1 MPHQCTGC
9 GHSFEDGSKEMLSG
23 CPSCGGKKFQFI
35 PAGTGRTATKPSE
48 TTESTPPSGTGDP
61 AAATD
66 DAGTELHEAGR
77 VERAA
82 STVRGWVS
90 DGSTDGS
97 GDDAGAASV
106 VDSNPD
112 PDSNSDPDPDTEIV
126 ASEDPTAPSRE
137 DSAQAAARSTVV
149 SREELPASPP
159 TPGDLDESEEPDLET
174 LRRELNEQF
183 ESIKILEPGQYELN
197 LMELFDREERIIA
210 IEEDGRY
217 VIDVPEGWRDGDEE

>member
-9 GHSFEDGSKEMLSG
+9 GHAFEDGSKEMLSG

-35 PAGTGRTATKPSE
+35 PGGSPSPDSDGEQTTQAPQARTEERRSATE
-48 TTESTPPSGTGDP
+48 
-61 AAATD
+61 ATD
-66 DAGTELHEAGR
+66 EGGR

-82 STVRGWVS
+82 STLRGWVA
-90 DGSTDGS
+90 
-97 GDDAGAASV
+97 DDQSKDAS
-106 VDSNPD
+106 
-112 PDSNSDPDPDTEIV
+112 PDSATEADLNEDTDSEIV
-126 ASEDPTAPSRE
+126 VADQQTPESRE

-149 SREELPASPP
+149 SREELPESPP
-159 TPGDLDESEEPDLET
+159 PADDLEEAQEPDLET

-217 VIDVPEGWRDGDEE
+217 VIDVPEGWRDQEAE